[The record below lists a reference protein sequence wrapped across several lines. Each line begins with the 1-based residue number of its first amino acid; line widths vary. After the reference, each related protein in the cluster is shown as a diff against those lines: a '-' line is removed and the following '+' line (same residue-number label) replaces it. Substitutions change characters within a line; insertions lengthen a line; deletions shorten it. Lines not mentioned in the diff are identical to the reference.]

1 MLTRDCLYVA
11 NEGKSLSSDG
21 IISLMASHLSRKRGD
36 EIGRFGLGFKSVVA
50 ISDRPQIF
58 SRSVSIGFDREHARA
73 RIAEIVPEGPYPML
87 RVAEPLDPH
96 RIADEDPVLA
106 ELMTWATTVVRVP
119 LLKGYDDL
127 ATDVRDF
134 PAEFLLFSPHAN
146 GAEAR
151 GPTGRRPAGHSRH
164 TSRWWSA
171 HPGRRRDSL
180 VRGG

>member
-1 MLTRDCLYVA
+1 
-11 NEGKSLSSDG
+11 
-21 IISLMASHLSRKRGD
+21 MASHLSRKRGD

-73 RIAEIVPEGPYPML
+73 RIAELVPDGPYPML

-106 ELMTWATTVVRVP
+106 ELMTWAATVVRVP

-127 ATDVRDF
+127 ASDVREF

-146 GAEAR
+146 GADAR
-151 GPTGRRPAGHSRH
+151 GSTGRRSTRHSRQ
-164 TSRWWSA
+164 
-171 HPGRRRDSL
+171 
-180 VRGG
+180 RGQMVERSPLTMMGQPRSGG